1 MRTEGRDIIEA
12 GVENVNGV
20 SFRNQVL
27 AAARR
32 FKSNWV
38 ELAQYLYKIKK
49 DRLFKEWGYST
60 LEGYYT
66 KEIGIKKQTAFK
78 LLSSY
83 YFLTR
88 EEPHFLERNNLE
100 SGNPRTLPH
109 YEAVNVL
116 RRAKANK
123 ELKENDYKRLRED
136 VFEKASEP
144 REVGKQFRSM
154 LWAAKSIDPEK
165 ERVQRRLVSIKRLLS
180 TFKSLAK
187 EAELLKLLPG
197 KIIKEAEKVVSSIET
212 EISRESSRSD

>member
-1 MRTEGRDIIEA
+1 MKTDDLDIIE
-12 GVENVNGV
+12 VNSGGMDEAP
-20 SFRNQVL
+20 FRQQVL
-27 AAARR
+27 DAARR

-38 ELAQYLYKIKK
+38 ELAKYLYKIKK
-49 DRLFKEWGYST
+49 DRLFKEWGYTT

-88 EEPHFLERNNLE
+88 EEPQFLERNNLA

-116 RRAKANK
+116 RKAKANK
-123 ELKENDYKRLRED
+123 ELKDNDYQRLRED
-136 VFEKASEP
+136 VFDKASEP

-154 LWAAKSIDPEK
+154 LWAAKSVDPEE
-165 ERVQRRLVSIKRLLS
+165 ERQRRRLVSVKRLLS
-180 TFKSLAK
+180 TFNSLKK

-197 KIIKEAEKVVSSIET
+197 KLLEQAEKVISAIE
-212 EISRESSRSD
+212 EKIQAESKE